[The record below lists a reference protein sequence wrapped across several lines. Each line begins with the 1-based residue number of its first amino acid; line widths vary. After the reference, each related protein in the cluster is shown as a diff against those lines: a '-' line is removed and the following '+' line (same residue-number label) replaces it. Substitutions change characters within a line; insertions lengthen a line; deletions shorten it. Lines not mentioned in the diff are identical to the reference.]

1 MAKITGVEARVLVN
15 HFRCVMEKKGYVFF
29 EGRKPYDLNIVGVR
43 STNMRANKFDDSI
56 NVFYKNTK
64 KDWEVRV
71 YKITTDPGSYYL
83 EHPMNVA
90 GTAIL
95 VPKQYRSAYKI
106 GLHRGSY
113 EALVQR
119 GVNPVQIYRDSDKD
133 EILDMEKNSILEG
146 YFGINIHK
154 AGTDSTI
161 VEKWSAGCQVFKT
174 RSDFNDFMTLVN
186 RAAKYWGPTFTY
198 TLLEEKDFE
207 ECK

>member
-29 EGRKPYDLNIVGVR
+29 EGKKPYDLNIVGVR
-43 STNMRANKFDDSI
+43 SYNMRANKFDDNI

-71 YKITTDPGSYYL
+71 YKITTDPGSHYL
-83 EHPMNVA
+83 ENPMKVA
-90 GTAIL
+90 GTAIM
-95 VPKQYRSAYKI
+95 VPGQYRSSHKI
-106 GLHRGSY
+106 GTHKTY

-119 GVNPVQIYRDSDKD
+119 GKNPIKIYRDSNKD
-133 EILDMEKNSILEG
+133 EILDMSSDTVTEG
-146 YFGINIHK
+146 WYGINIHK
-154 AGTDSTI
+154 AGSNSKI
-161 VEKWSAGCQVFKT
+161 VHKWSAGCQVFKT
-174 RSDFNDFMTLVN
+174 SSDFKDFMTLVN

-207 ECK
+207 VCK

>member
-1 MAKITGVEARVLVN
+1 MARIKGLTAKLMAKRVKKSLL
-15 HFRCVMEKKGYVFF
+15 KKGYVFF

-43 STNMRANKFDDSI
+43 SFNMRANKFDDSI

-71 YKITTDPGSYYL
+71 YKATTDPGTYYL
-83 EHPMNVA
+83 EHPMKVA
-90 GTAIL
+90 GTAIM
-95 VPKQYRSAYKI
+95 VPGQYRSSHKI
-106 GLHRGSY
+106 GTHKTY

-119 GVNPVQIYRDSDKD
+119 GKNPIKIYRDSNKD
-133 EILDMEKNSILEG
+133 EILDMSSDTVIEG
-146 YFGINIHK
+146 WYGINIHK
-154 AGTDSTI
+154 AGSDSKI

-174 RSDFNDFMTLVN
+174 SSDFKDFMTLVN
-186 RAAKYWGPTFTY
+186 RAAKYWGPSFTY

>member
-29 EGRKPYDLNIVGVR
+29 EGKKPYDLNIVGVR
-43 STNMRANKFDDSI
+43 SFNMRANKFDDSI

-71 YKITTDPGSYYL
+71 YKATTDPGTYYL
-83 EHPMNVA
+83 EHPMKVT
-90 GTAIL
+90 GTAIM
-95 VPKQYRSAYKI
+95 VPGQYRSAYKI

-119 GVNPVQIYRDSDKD
+119 GENPVQISRDSNKD

-146 YFGINIHK
+146 HFGINIHK
-154 AGTDSTI
+154 SGSDSKI

-174 RSDFNDFMTLVN
+174 SSDFKDFMTLVN
-186 RAAKYWGPTFTY
+186 RAAKYWGPSFTY

>member
-15 HFRCVMEKKGYVFF
+15 HFRCIMEKKGYVFF

-43 STNMRANKFDDSI
+43 SFNMRANKFDDSI

-71 YKITTDPGSYYL
+71 YKATTDPGTYYL
-83 EHPMNVA
+83 EHPMKVT
-90 GTAIL
+90 GTAIM
-95 VPKQYRSAYKI
+95 VPGQYRSAYKI
-106 GLHRGSY
+106 GTHYTY

-119 GVNPVQIYRDSDKD
+119 GKNPIKIYRDSNKD
-133 EILDMEKNSILEG
+133 EILDMSSDTVIEG
-146 YFGINIHK
+146 WYGINIHK
-154 AGTDSTI
+154 AGSNSTI
-161 VEKWSAGCQVFKT
+161 VHKWSAGCQVFKT
-174 RSDFNDFMTLVN
+174 SSDFKDFMTLVN

>member
-29 EGRKPYDLNIVGVR
+29 EGKKPYDLNIVGVR
-43 STNMRANKFDDSI
+43 SFNMRANKFDDSI

-64 KDWEVRV
+64 K
-71 YKITTDPGSYYL
+71 
-83 EHPMNVA
+83 
-90 GTAIL
+90 
-95 VPKQYRSAYKI
+95 I

-119 GVNPVQIYRDSDKD
+119 GENPVQIYRDSNKD

-146 YFGINIHK
+146 HFGINIHK
-154 AGTDSTI
+154 SGSDSKI

-174 RSDFNDFMTLVN
+174 SSDFKDFMTLVN
-186 RAAKYWGPTFTY
+186 RAAKYWGPSFTY

>member
-15 HFRCVMEKKGYVFF
+15 HFRCIMEEKGYVFF

-43 STNMRANKFDDSI
+43 SFNMRANKFDDSI

-71 YKITTDPGSYYL
+71 YKATTDPGTYYL
-83 EHPMNVA
+83 EHPMKVT
-90 GTAIL
+90 GTAIM
-95 VPKQYRSAYKI
+95 VPGQYRSSHKI
-106 GLHRGSY
+106 GTHKTY

-119 GVNPVQIYRDSDKD
+119 GKNPIKIYRDSNKD
-133 EILDMEKNSILEG
+133 EILDMSSDTVIEG
-146 YFGINIHK
+146 WYGINIHK
-154 AGTDSTI
+154 AGSNSTI
-161 VEKWSAGCQVFKT
+161 VHKWSAGCQVFKT
-174 RSDFNDFMTLVN
+174 SSDFKDFMTLVN

>member
-43 STNMRANKFDDSI
+43 SYNMRANKFDDNI

-83 EHPMNVA
+83 ENPMKVA
-90 GTAIL
+90 GTAIM
-95 VPKQYRSAYKI
+95 VPGQYRSSHKI
-106 GLHRGSY
+106 GTHKTY

-119 GVNPVQIYRDSDKD
+119 GKNPIKIYRDSNKD
-133 EILDMEKNSILEG
+133 EILDMSSDTVTEG
-146 YFGINIHK
+146 WYGINIHK
-154 AGTDSTI
+154 AGSNSKI
-161 VEKWSAGCQVFKT
+161 VHKWSAGCQVFKT
-174 RSDFNDFMTLVN
+174 SSDFKDFMTLVN

>member
-15 HFRCVMEKKGYVFF
+15 HFRCIMEEKGYVFF

-43 STNMRANKFDDSI
+43 SFNMRANKFDDSI

-71 YKITTDPGSYYL
+71 YKATTDPGTYYL
-83 EHPMNVA
+83 EYPMKVA
-90 GTAIL
+90 GTAIM
-95 VPKQYRSAYKI
+95 VPGQYRSSHKI
-106 GLHRGSY
+106 GTHKTY

-119 GVNPVQIYRDSDKD
+119 GKNPIKIYRDSNKD
-133 EILDMEKNSILEG
+133 EILDMSSDTVIEG
-146 YFGINIHK
+146 WYGINIHK
-154 AGTDSTI
+154 AGSDSKI

-174 RSDFNDFMTLVN
+174 SSDFKDFMTLVN
-186 RAAKYWGPTFTY
+186 RAAKYWGPSFTY

>member
-29 EGRKPYDLNIVGVR
+29 EGKKPYDLNIVGVR
-43 STNMRANKFDDSI
+43 SYNMRANKFDDNI

-83 EHPMNVA
+83 ENPMKVA
-90 GTAIL
+90 GTAIM
-95 VPKQYRSAYKI
+95 VPGQYRSSHKI
-106 GLHRGSY
+106 GTHKTY

-119 GVNPVQIYRDSDKD
+119 GKNPIKIYRDSNKD
-133 EILDMEKNSILEG
+133 EILDMSSDTVTEG
-146 YFGINIHK
+146 WYGINIHK
-154 AGTDSTI
+154 AGSNSKI
-161 VEKWSAGCQVFKT
+161 VHKWSAGCQVFKT
-174 RSDFNDFMTLVN
+174 SNDFKDFMTLVN